1 MAYLYEQLKQLL
13 RALEDRHINYA
24 LCGGLALAV
33 HGLPRA
39 TVDIDILVQP
49 VDWPAVEA
57 LGKKLAFTLKASPMS
72 FSGGA
77 IEIRRVSKIDPQGNV
92 LTLDVL
98 LVTDKITDVW
108 DTRREVS
115 WEQGKVSVVSREGL
129 IRLKRLSGRPQ
140 DIADI
145 ARLEESRNN
154 ES

>member
-13 RALEDRHINYA
+13 RALEDRRINYA

-49 VDWPAVEA
+49 GDWPAVEA
-57 LGKKLAFTLKASPMS
+57 LAKKLDFTLKAGPMS

-115 WEQGKVSVVSREGL
+115 WEEGRVSVVSREGL

-154 ES
+154 EG